1 MIMKMQLY
9 RRVKMKQWNDRR
21 YFTLDDIKNDLGILT
36 QYSGPLAMRA
46 SNELPEAFISAIL
59 DKCGCSD
66 SALVLSNQA
75 HILFQD
81 YLWPRFYNQ
90 YICYTDDTSIA
101 DDDSEDVIVDKIGQ
115 IIAWIQSSDDKYS
128 LLISNLEANK
138 NKLLGQIKSSSVNRF
153 NDVPQNQGSYEDDA
167 HNSTV
172 TKTETATDGTTL
184 LSRLNEIEDN
194 LKRLYIDWSNEFRRF
209 IIWSV
214 Q

>member
-9 RRVKMKQWNDRR
+9 RRVKMKQWNERR

-36 QYSGPLAMRA
+36 QYSGPLAMEAA
-46 SNELPEAFISAIL
+46 SEDVSQFLYSIL
-59 DKCGCSD
+59 EKCGCSNPIIIY
-66 SALVLSNQA
+66 SSEATKM
-75 HILFQD
+75 FQR

-115 IIAWIQSSDDKYS
+115 IIAWLQASDDKYS

-138 NKLLGQIKSSSVNRF
+138 TKLLGQIKSSSVNRF
-153 NDVPQNQGSYEDDA
+153 NDVPQNQGSYDDDA